1 LLISARCLQLRRFQ
15 TKEKDYPV
23 GILGSGPAGIAAA
36 GELTAAGVKVTI
48 YEREAAA
55 GGVLQWGIPSYVLPD
70 KVSRRPVQALQ
81 DAGVAIQ
88 TNTNVT
94 PEMMEIL

>member
-1 LLISARCLQLRRFQ
+1 
-15 TKEKDYPV
+15 
-23 GILGSGPAGIAAA
+23 
-36 GELTAAGVKVTI
+36 
-48 YEREAAA
+48 
-55 GGVLQWGIPSYVLPD
+55 LPD

-94 PEMMEIL
+94 PEMMEILLTKHDAIIVAFGAPVPETRNYPE